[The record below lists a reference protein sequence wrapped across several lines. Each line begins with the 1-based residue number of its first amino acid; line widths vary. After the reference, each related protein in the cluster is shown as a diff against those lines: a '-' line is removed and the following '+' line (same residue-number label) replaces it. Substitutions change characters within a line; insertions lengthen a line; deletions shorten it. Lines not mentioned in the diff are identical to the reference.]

1 MSIKHIQSQLAKQ
14 ATIFQTG
21 GFRPTHELLESWIG
35 YVGWSLLEEDR
46 PSDFQPLATLFLKD
60 LPYVPQALQPFQLV
74 TLFVHEN
81 IFNHLME
88 DDLSTY
94 FEIRAYTT
102 LENLVQR
109 DWQHDRIRAFP
120 LQAEHIHNDYPV
132 WDGGGIPAQIEED
145 ILRLEHEEGLN
156 YFDDILEDLYPQHKI
171 GGYPTFCQ
179 SGYEFGEDTPFVFQI
194 ASDAKA
200 QLNIVDNGNFY
211 FFYNPTEQTWRA
223 YCDFY

>member
-21 GFRPTHELLESWIG
+21 GFRPTHGLLESWIG

-81 IFNHLME
+81 IFDHLME

-94 FEIRAYTT
+94 FEIRVYTT

-120 LQAEHIHNDYPV
+120 LQAKHIHNDYPV

>member
-21 GFRPTHELLESWIG
+21 GFRPSHKLLESWIG
-35 YVGWSLLEEDR
+35 FVGWSLLEEDR

-60 LPYVPQALQPFQLV
+60 LPYVPLALQPFQLV

-81 IFNHLME
+81 IFDHLME

-109 DWQHDRIRAFP
+109 DWQHDHIRAFP

-145 ILRLEHEEGLN
+145 ILRLEHEEDLN
-156 YFDDILEDLYPQHKI
+156 YFDDILEDLYPLHKI

-179 SGYEFGEDTPFVFQI
+179 SGYNFGEDTPFVFQI

-211 FFYNPTEQTWRA
+211 FFYNPTEQKWRV

>member
-21 GFRPTHELLESWIG
+21 GCRPTHELLESWIG
-35 YVGWSLLEEDR
+35 YVGWSLPEEGR

-60 LPYVPQALQPFQLV
+60 LPYVPLALQSFQLV

-81 IFNHLME
+81 IFDHLME

-109 DWQHDRIRAFP
+109 DWQHDHIRAFP

-145 ILRLEHEEGLN
+145 ILRLEHEEDLN

-179 SGYEFGEDTPFVFQI
+179 SGYDFGEDTPFVFQI

-211 FFYNPTEQTWRA
+211 FFYNPTAQTWRV